1 MYNIISFFFFSM
13 LKTYIEITYFFIIIY
28 LSLFYIKL
36 FRNVVEER
44 RKSKTPIGS
53 KSIKLERAI
62 RAHSNFCENVPI
74 NFFLSL
80 ILYFNNLLFFAVPA
94 LIILSVGRTIHAKA
108 ISDINENL
116 KLRVAGM
123 RLTIY
128 AIRIQLLGIVFY
140 ISQLIYVLFKTNIP

>member
-1 MYNIISFFFFSM
+1 M

-44 RKSKTPIGS
+44 RKLKTSIGS
-53 KSIKLERAI
+53 KKNIKLERVI
-62 RAHSNFCENVPI
+62 RAHANFCENVPI
-74 NFFLSL
+74 NLFLSL

-94 LIILSVGRTIHAKA
+94 LITLSLGRTIHAKA

-116 KLRVAGM
+116 KLRVLGM

-128 AIRIQLLGIVFY
+128 AIKIQLLGIVFY